1 MGVHMSSSAA
11 DIPGAAASTGRLGQ
25 ADYAE
30 AAAECD
36 VIMKGGITS
45 GVIYPLAICEL
56 ATRYRLHNVGGTSA
70 GAIAAAAAAA
80 AERGRRRRLA
90 DPASPAGGYDRLAQL
105 PKELGAELLLLFRP
119 APPTRA
125 LFEIMVAASR
135 APSRPISQGQAKVER
150 GKQLGP
156 KVWPTIRAV
165 VGQQLGWFLLGLL
178 GLVALAVLAL
188 WLAGPASSWV
198 TVVVVVV
205 LAVLLG
211 VVLGLVLVGWSLY
224 RVLVNDVRDN
234 GYGICTGYLDAA
246 GRERE
251 EDPAGQPKP
260 LTPWLADLLDE
271 LAGNRERP
279 LIFADLWGEEVAEDY
294 RAAQAREGLSVAEQ
308 VRLRAEREINLEM
321 MTTDLSHGRPWRL
334 PTDERVLSFCPWEF
348 RRLFPKRVVDQMCIK
363 PNWTRRHLD
372 GQPDQTDVRCPDHPG
387 ERLRF
392 LPLAPDLP
400 VVVAAR
406 MSLSFPL
413 LISAVRLYTIDY
425 DLTDRPVVPCWF
437 SDGGITSNFPI
448 HFFDGLLPRRP
459 TFGLNLRTYPPDHPD
474 EDVYLPEPTGRVGRS
489 DWRPITNVFAFGS
502 TLLDTLQNWADR
514 GQMTV
519 PGFRDR
525 IVHVSHRPEEGGM
538 NLDMHPER
546 IAALAARGQR
556 AAQLLAGTAAG
567 QRCFDWQQHRWT
579 RYRTAMSKLE
589 QGLDQMGEAYAD
601 PNGYRQFLATYQPQ
615 HYRGRVGYERQWQ
628 AFGRGGL
635 AALLKLAAGWQQG
648 ADHYVDGTPKPNP
661 ELRLTNRF

>member
-1 MGVHMSSSAA
+1 MSSSASHLP
-11 DIPGAAASTGRLGQ
+11 DTAASTGTLGQ
-25 ADYAE
+25 ADDVE

-90 DPASPAGGYDRLAQL
+90 DPASPAGGYGRLAEL
-105 PKELGAELLLLFRP
+105 PEELGKKLLLLFRP
-119 APPTRA
+119 APSTRS

-135 APSRPISQGQAKVER
+135 APSRPIVPGKPGKVER
-150 GKQLGP
+150 GKRLGP
-156 KVWPTIRAV
+156 KLWPTIRAV
-165 VGQQLGWFLLGLL
+165 IGQQLGWFLLGLL
-178 GLVALAVLAL
+178 IPVALAVLVL
-188 WLAGPASSWV
+188 WLAGPASAWV
-198 TVVVVVV
+198 TVVVVV

-234 GYGICTGYLDAA
+234 SYGICTGYLDAA

-251 EDPAGQPKP
+251 EDLAGQPQP
-260 LTPWLADLLDE
+260 LTPWLTDLLDE

-279 LIFADLWGEEVAEDY
+279 LTFADLWGEQAAKDY
-294 RAAQAREGLSVAEQ
+294 RAAAQAEGGLSVAEQ
-308 VRLRAEREINLEM
+308 VRLRAAREINLEM

-334 PTDERVLSFCPWEF
+334 PTDERVLSFCPREL
-348 RRLFPKRVVDQMCIK
+348 RRLFPKQVVDHMFDHSS
-363 PNWTRRHLD
+363 WTRRHLE
-372 GQPDQTDVRCPDHPG
+372 GQPDQTDVHCPTHPD

-400 VVVAAR
+400 IVVAAR

-425 DLTDRPVVPCWF
+425 DLTDRPVVACWF

-474 EDVYLPEPTGRVGRS
+474 EDVYLPEPIGRVGRS

-525 IVHVSHRPEEGGM
+525 IVHVSHRPDEGGM
-538 NLDMHPER
+538 NLAMPRDR
-546 IAALAARGQR
+546 ILALAARGQR
-556 AAQLLAGTAAG
+556 AAQLLAGTAPAG

-589 QGLDQMGEAYAD
+589 QGLDQMGEANAD
-601 PNGYRQFLATYQPQ
+601 PNGYRQFLATYQPE
-615 HYRGRVGYERQWQ
+615 HYRGRAGHEQQWQ
-628 AFGRGGL
+628 AFARNGL
-635 AALLKLAAGWQQG
+635 VALLKLAVGWQQG

>member
-1 MGVHMSSSAA
+1 MGGPMSSSAA
-11 DIPGAAASTGRLGQ
+11 GMPETTAASTGTLGQ
-25 ADYAE
+25 ADNAE

-56 ATRYRLHNVGGTSA
+56 ATRYQLHNVGGTSA

-90 DPASPAGGYDRLAQL
+90 DPASTAGAYGRLAEL
-105 PKELGAELLLLFRP
+105 PEELGAELLSLFRP
-119 APPTRA
+119 APSTRS

-135 APSRPISQGQAKVER
+135 APSRPIGRQREVER

-178 GLVALAVLAL
+178 IPVTLTLLVL
-188 WLAGPASSWV
+188 WLAGPASAGL
-198 TVVVVVV
+198 TVVVVV

-234 GYGICTGYLDAA
+234 SYGICTGYLDAA

-251 EDPAGQPKP
+251 EDLGGQPQP

-271 LAGNRERP
+271 LAGNRGQP
-279 LIFADLWGEEVAEDY
+279 LTFADLWGEEVAVEY
-294 RAAQAREGLSVAEQ
+294 RAAQAKGGLSVAEQ
-308 VRLRAEREINLEM
+308 VRLRAKREINLEM

-334 PTDERVLSFCPWEF
+334 PTDERVLSFCPWEL
-348 RRLFPKRVVDQMCIK
+348 RRLFPKRVVDHMCAMS
-363 PNWTRRHLD
+363 NWTTRHLE
-372 GQPDQTDVRCPDHPG
+372 GQPDETEVRCPTHPG
-387 ERLRF
+387 QRLRF

-400 VVVAAR
+400 VVVGTR

-425 DLTDRPVVPCWF
+425 DLTDRPVVSCWF

-538 NLDMHPER
+538 NLAMPRER
-546 IAALAARGQR
+546 ILALAARGQR

-567 QRCFDWQQHRWT
+567 QRWFDWQQHRWT

-589 QGLDQMGEAYAD
+589 QGLDQMGEAYD
-601 PNGYRQFLATYQPQ
+601 NDQGYSRFLATYQPE
-615 HYRGRVGYERQWQ
+615 HYRGRAGYERQWQ
-628 AFGRGGL
+628 AFARGGL
-635 AALLKLAAGWQQG
+635 AALLTMAAGWQQG

>member
-1 MGVHMSSSAA
+1 MSAA
-11 DIPGAAASTGRLGQ
+11 GMPDTAASNDTLGQ
-25 ADYAE
+25 AHDVE
-30 AAAECD
+30 AGAECD

-90 DPASPAGGYDRLAQL
+90 DPASTAGGYGRLAEL
-105 PKELGAELLLLFRP
+105 PKELGAELLSLFRP
-119 APPTRA
+119 APSTRS
-125 LFEIMVAASR
+125 LFEIMVAASK
-135 APSRPISQGQAKVER
+135 APSRPIAQDRGTVER

-165 VGQQLGWFLLGLL
+165 VSQQLGWFLLGFL

-188 WLAGPASSWV
+188 WLAGPASGWLTA
-198 TVVVVVV
+198 TVVL

-224 RVLVNDVRDN
+224 RVLVNNVRDN
-234 GYGICTGYLDAA
+234 GYGICTGYLDAG

-251 EDPAGQPKP
+251 EDLAGQPKP

-279 LIFADLWGEEVAEDY
+279 LTFADLWGEEAAKEYRVA
-294 RAAQAREGLSVAEQ
+294 ARTEERLSVAEQ
-308 VRLRAEREINLEM
+308 LRLRAMREINLEM

-334 PTDERVLSFCPWEF
+334 PTDERVLSFCPKEF
-348 RRLFPKRVVDQMCIK
+348 GRLFPKRVVDHLCIE
-363 PNWTRRHLD
+363 PNWTRRHID
-372 GQPDQTDVRCPDHPG
+372 GQPDETDVRCPTHPG
-387 ERLRF
+387 ERLQF

-400 VVVAAR
+400 VVIAAR

-425 DLTDRPVVPCWF
+425 DRTELPVVTCWF

-459 TFGLNLRTYPPDHPD
+459 TFGLNLRTYPPDHPK
-474 EDVYLPEPTGRVGRS
+474 EDVYLPEPTGQVGRS

-502 TLLDTLQNWADR
+502 TILDTLQNWADR

-525 IVHVSHRPEEGGM
+525 IVHVSHRPDEGGM
-538 NLDMHPER
+538 NLAMPPER

-556 AAQLLAGTAAG
+556 AAQLLAGTAPAG

-589 QGLDQMGEAYAD
+589 QGLDQMGEAYGD
-601 PNGYRQFLATYQPQ
+601 DYGYSQFLATYQPEA
-615 HYRGRVGYERQWQ
+615 YRGRRGHERQWQ
-628 AFGRGGL
+628 AFARSGL
-635 AALLKLAAGWQQG
+635 AALLKLATGWRGG
-648 ADHYVDGTPKPNP
+648 ADHYVDDTPKPNP

>member
-1 MGVHMSSSAA
+1 MSSFST
-11 DIPGAAASTGRLGQ
+11 GMREMTAASTGMLSQ
-25 ADYAE
+25 ASDAE
-30 AAAECD
+30 TAAECD

-45 GVIYPLAICEL
+45 GVIYPLAIREL
-56 ATRYRLHNVGGTSA
+56 ATRYQLHNVGGTSA

-90 DPASPAGGYDRLAQL
+90 NPASPAGGYGRLAKL
-105 PKELGAELLLLFRP
+105 PEQLGAELLSLFRP
-119 APPTRA
+119 APSTRS
-125 LFEIMVAASR
+125 LFRIMLAASK
-135 APSRPISQGQAKVER
+135 APSQPIAKDQREVER
-150 GKQLGP
+150 GKRLGP
-156 KVWPTIRAV
+156 KVWPTVRAV
-165 VGQQLGWFLLGLL
+165 IGQQLGWFLLGLL

-188 WLAGPASSWV
+188 WLAGPASGGL
-198 TVVVVVV
+198 TLVVVL

-211 VVLGLVLVGWSLY
+211 AVVGLALVGWSLY
-224 RVLVNDVRDN
+224 RVLVNNVRDN
-234 GYGICTGYLDAA
+234 CYGICTGYLDAA
-246 GRERE
+246 GREQE
-251 EDPAGQPKP
+251 NDLAGQPKP

-271 LAGNRERP
+271 LAGNRDRP
-279 LIFADLWGEEVAEDY
+279 LTFADLWGKE
-294 RAAQAREGLSVAEQ
+294 AADEYWAAATTEEGLSVPEQ
-308 VRLRAEREINLEM
+308 VRLRGKREINLEM

-334 PTDERVLSFCPWEF
+334 PTDERVLSFCPWELG
-348 RRLFPKRVVDQMCIK
+348 RLFPKRVVNQMCAR

-372 GQPDQTDVRCPDHPG
+372 GQPDETDVRCPTHPG
-387 ERLRF
+387 ERLQF

-425 DLTDRPVVPCWF
+425 DQTDRPVVPCWF

-459 TFGLNLRTYPPDHPD
+459 TFGLNLRTYPPDHPK
-474 EDVYLPEPTGRVGRS
+474 EDVYLPEPIGRVGRS

-514 GQMTV
+514 GQMTL

-525 IVHVSHRPEEGGM
+525 IVHVSHSPEEGGM
-538 NLDMHPER
+538 NLDMPPER

-556 AAQLLAGTAAG
+556 AAQLLAGTAPAG

-589 QGLDQMGEAYAD
+589 QGLDQMGEAYGD
-601 PNGYRQFLATYQPQ
+601 DHGYSQFLATYQPK
-615 HYRGRVGYERQWQ
+615 HYRGRRNYERQWQ
-628 AFGRGGL
+628 AFARNGL
-635 AALLKLAAGWQQG
+635 AALLKLAEGWQQG
-648 ADHYVDGTPKPNP
+648 ADHYVDDTPKPNP

>member
-1 MGVHMSSSAA
+1 MSTPAA
-11 DIPGAAASTGRLGQ
+11 P
-25 ADYAE
+25 
-30 AAAECD
+30 AECD

-56 ATRYRLHNVGGTSA
+56 ATQYRLHNVGGTSA

-80 AERGRRRRLA
+80 AERGRSRRLV
-90 DPASPAGGYDRLAQL
+90 DPASPAGGYDRLAEL
-105 PKELGAELLLLFRP
+105 PQELGSELLSLFRP
-119 APPTRA
+119 APSTRS
-125 LFEIMVAASR
+125 LFKIMLAASK
-135 APSRPISQGQAKVER
+135 APSRPIVKGTVER

-178 GLVALAVLAL
+178 IPVALALLVL
-188 WLAGPASSWV
+188 WMAGPASGWV
-198 TVVVVVV
+198 TGVVVV

-211 VVLGLVLVGWSLY
+211 VVLGLGLVGWSLY

-234 GYGICTGYLDAA
+234 CYGICTGYLDAA

-251 EDPAGQPKP
+251 EDLAGQPKP
-260 LTPWLADLLDE
+260 LTPWLTDLLDE
-271 LAGNRERP
+271 LAGNRDQP
-279 LIFADLWGEEVAEDY
+279 LTFADLWGERAAEDY
-294 RAAQAREGLSVAEQ
+294 RAALAEGGLSVAEQ
-308 VRLRAEREINLEM
+308 VRLRGEREINLEM

-334 PTDERVLSFCPWEF
+334 PTDERELSFCPREL
-348 RRLFPKRVVDQMCIK
+348 RRLFPKRVVDHLCAHS
-363 PNWTRRHLD
+363 NWTRRHLD
-372 GQPDQTDVRCPDHPG
+372 GQPDETDVRCPTHPD

-400 VVVAAR
+400 VVVATR

-413 LISAVRLYTIDY
+413 LISAVRLYTVDY
-425 DLTDRPVVPCWF
+425 DVANRPVVPCWF

-489 DWRPITNVFAFGS
+489 DWRPITNLFAFGS
-502 TLLDTLQNWADR
+502 TLVDTLQNWADR
-514 GQMTV
+514 GQMTL

-525 IVHVSHRPEEGGM
+525 IVHVSHSPDEGGM
-538 NLDMHPER
+538 NLDMPSKR
-546 IAALAARGQR
+546 IASLATRGQR
-556 AAQLLAGTAAG
+556 AAQLLAGTATG

-601 PNGYRQFLATYQPQ
+601 PNGYRQFLAAYQPQ
-615 HYRGRVGYERQWQ
+615 HYRGRAGYERQWQ
-628 AFGRGGL
+628 GFARGGL
-635 AALLKLAAGWQQG
+635 AALLKLAAGWRQG

>member
-1 MGVHMSSSAA
+1 
-11 DIPGAAASTGRLGQ
+11 L
-25 ADYAE
+25 AE
-30 AAAECD
+30 
-36 VIMKGGITS
+36 
-45 GVIYPLAICEL
+45 
-56 ATRYRLHNVGGTSA
+56 
-70 GAIAAAAAAA
+70 
-80 AERGRRRRLA
+80 
-90 DPASPAGGYDRLAQL
+90 L
-105 PKELGAELLLLFRP
+105 PEELGAELLSLFRP
-119 APPTRA
+119 APSTRS

-135 APSRPISQGQAKVER
+135 APSRPIGRQREVER

-165 VGQQLGWFLLGLL
+165 VGQQPGWFLLGLL
-178 GLVALAVLAL
+178 IPVTLALLVL
-188 WLAGPASSWV
+188 WLAGPASAGL
-198 TVVVVVV
+198 TVVVVV

-234 GYGICTGYLDAA
+234 SYGICTGYLDAA

-251 EDPAGQPKP
+251 EDLGGQPQP

-271 LAGNRERP
+271 LAGNRGQP
-279 LIFADLWGEEVAEDY
+279 LTFADLWGEEVAVEY
-294 RAAQAREGLSVAEQ
+294 RAAQAKGGLSVAEQ
-308 VRLRAEREINLEM
+308 VRLRAMREINLEM

-334 PTDERVLSFCPWEF
+334 PTDERVLSFCPWEL
-348 RRLFPKRVVDQMCIK
+348 RRLFPKRVVDHMCAHSS
-363 PNWTRRHLD
+363 WTRRHLD
-372 GQPDQTDVRCPDHPG
+372 GQPDETDVRCPTHPDK
-387 ERLRF
+387 RLRF

-425 DLTDRPVVPCWF
+425 DLTDRRVVPCWF

-474 EDVYLPEPTGRVGRS
+474 EDVYLPEPIGRVGRS

-514 GQMTV
+514 GQMTL

-525 IVHVSHRPEEGGM
+525 IVHVSHRPDEGGM
-538 NLDMHPER
+538 NLDMPSER

-556 AAQLLAGTAAG
+556 AAQLLAGTATG

-615 HYRGRVGYERQWQ
+615 HYRGRRDYEQQWQ

-635 AALLKLAAGWQQG
+635 AALLKLAAEWQQG

>member
-1 MGVHMSSSAA
+1 MSSSAG
-11 DIPGAAASTGRLGQ
+11 DIDDRAASTGTLGQ
-25 ADYAE
+25 ADDAE

-56 ATRYRLHNVGGTSA
+56 ATRYQLHNVGGTSA

-80 AERGRRRRLA
+80 AERGRRRRLT
-90 DPASPAGGYDRLAQL
+90 DPASPAGGYGRLAEL
-105 PKELGAELLLLFRP
+105 PQELGAELKSLFRP
-119 APPTRA
+119 APSTRS
-125 LFEIMVAASR
+125 LFEIMLAAST
-135 APSRPISQGQAKVER
+135 APSQQTDPRGVER
-150 GKQLGP
+150 GKRLGP
-156 KVWPTIRAV
+156 KVWPTLRAV
-165 VGQQLGWFLLGLL
+165 VGQQLGWFLVGLL
-178 GLVALAVLAL
+178 SPVALAVLAL
-188 WLAGPASSWV
+188 WLGGPASAWLAAALV
-198 TVVVVVV
+198 L

-234 GYGICTGYLDAA
+234 SYGICTGYLDAA

-251 EDPAGQPKP
+251 EDAARQPKA
-260 LTPWLADLLDE
+260 LTPWLTDLLDE
-271 LAGNRERP
+271 LAGNRDQP
-279 LIFADLWGEEVAEDY
+279 LTFADLWGEQATGNY
-294 RAAQAREGLSVAEQ
+294 RAAVKTGGGLSVAEQ
-308 VRLRAEREINLEM
+308 LRLRALREINLEM

-334 PTDERVLSFCPWEF
+334 PTDERVLSFCPWEL
-348 RRLFPKRVVDQMCIK
+348 RRLFPSRVVDHMCAHS
-363 PNWTRRHLD
+363 NWTVRRLE
-372 GQPDQTDVRCPDHPG
+372 GEPDQTEVRCPTHPD

-425 DLTDRPVVPCWF
+425 EQTTRPVVACWF

-474 EDVYLPEPTGRVGRS
+474 EDVYLPEPTGRIGRS

-525 IVHVSHRPEEGGM
+525 IVHVSHRPDEGGM
-538 NLDMHPER
+538 NLAMPQDR
-546 IAALAARGQR
+546 ILDLAGRGQR
-556 AAQLLAGTAAG
+556 AAQLLAGTATG

-589 QGLDQMGEAYAD
+589 QGLDQMGEAHAD
-601 PNGYRQFLATYQPQ
+601 PNGYRQFLTTYQPD
-615 HYRGRVGYERQWQ
+615 HYRGRSGYEQQWQ
-628 AFGRGGL
+628 AFARDGL
-635 AALLKLAAGWQQG
+635 AALLQLARGWQQG
-648 ADHYVDGTPKPNP
+648 TDHYVDGTPKPNP

>member
-1 MGVHMSSSAA
+1 MSLSAA
-11 DIPGAAASTGRLGQ
+11 GMPGIETSTGTLGQ

-80 AERGRRRRLA
+80 AECGRRRRLA
-90 DPASPAGGYDRLAQL
+90 DPASTAGGYGRLAEL
-105 PKELGAELLLLFRP
+105 PEELGTELLSLFRP
-119 APPTRA
+119 APSTRS
-125 LFEIMVAASR
+125 LFEIMVAAST
-135 APSRPISQGQAKVER
+135 APSQPIAQDRGTVER
-150 GKQLGP
+150 GKRLGP

-165 VGQQLGWFLLGLL
+165 VGQQLRWFLLGLL
-178 GLVALAVLAL
+178 IPVALAVLAL
-188 WLAGPASSWV
+188 WLAGPTSGWV
-198 TVVVVVV
+198 TVVVVL

-246 GRERE
+246 GREQE
-251 EDPAGQPKP
+251 NDLAGQPKP
-260 LTPWLADLLDE
+260 LTPWLTDLLDE
-271 LAGNRERP
+271 LAGNRDQP
-279 LIFADLWGEEVAEDY
+279 LTFADLWGEQAAKDY
-294 RAAQAREGLSVAEQ
+294 RAAQADGGLSVAEQ

-334 PTDERVLSFCPWEF
+334 PTDERVLSFCPWEL
-348 RRLFPKRVVDQMCIK
+348 RRLFPKRVVDHMCAHS
-363 PNWTRRHLD
+363 NWTRRHLD
-372 GQPDQTDVRCPDHPG
+372 GQPDETDVRCPTHRD

-392 LPLAPDLP
+392 LPMAPDLA
-400 VVVAAR
+400 VVVGAR

-489 DWRPITNVFAFGS
+489 DWRPITSVFAFGS

-538 NLDMHPER
+538 NLDMPPER
-546 IAALAARGQR
+546 IAALATRGRR
-556 AAQLLAGTAAG
+556 AAQMLAGTATE

-601 PNGYRQFLATYQPQ
+601 PNGYHQFLATYQPQ
-615 HYRGRVGYERQWQ
+615 HYQGRAGYEQQWQ
-628 AFGRGGL
+628 AFARGGL

>member
-1 MGVHMSSSAA
+1 MSSFGAG
-11 DIPGAAASTGRLGQ
+11 IPETTAASTGMLGQ
-25 ADYAE
+25 ADDAE

-56 ATRYRLHNVGGTSA
+56 ATRYQLHNVGGTSA

-80 AERGRRRRLA
+80 AERGRRRHLA
-90 DPASPAGGYDRLAQL
+90 DPASPAGGYDRLATL
-105 PKELGAELLLLFRP
+105 PEQLGAELLSLFRP
-119 APPTRA
+119 APSTRS
-125 LFEIMVAASR
+125 LFKIMLAASK
-135 APSRPISQGQAKVER
+135 APSQPIANEQREVER
-150 GKQLGP
+150 GKRLGP
-156 KVWPTIRAV
+156 KVWPTVRAV
-165 VGQQLGWFLLGLL
+165 IGQQLGWFLLGLL
-178 GLVALAVLAL
+178 GLVVLAVLAL
-188 WLAGPASSWV
+188 WLAGPASGALIW
-198 TVVVVVV
+198 VVVL

-211 VVLGLVLVGWSLY
+211 AVVGLGLVGWSLY

-234 GYGICTGYLDAA
+234 CYGICTGFLDAA
-246 GRERE
+246 GREQ
-251 EDPAGQPKP
+251 EDDLAGQPTP

-279 LIFADLWGEEVAEDY
+279 LIFADLWGKEAADEY
-294 RAAQAREGLSVAEQ
+294 RAAATTEEGLSVAEQ
-308 VRLRAEREINLEM
+308 VRLRGKREINLEM

-334 PTDERVLSFCPWEF
+334 PTDERVLSFCPWELG
-348 RRLFPKRVVDQMCIK
+348 RLFPKRVVNQMCAR

-372 GQPDQTDVRCPDHPG
+372 GQPDETDVRCPTHPG

-425 DLTDRPVVPCWF
+425 DQADRPVVPCWF

-459 TFGLNLRTYPPDHPD
+459 TFGLNLRTYPPDRLD
-474 EDVYLPEPTGRVGRS
+474 EDVYLPEPIGRVGRS

-514 GQMTV
+514 GQMTL

-525 IVHVSHRPEEGGM
+525 IVHVSHSPEEGGM
-538 NLDMHPER
+538 NLDMPPKR

-556 AAQLLAGTAAG
+556 AAQLLAGTATG
-567 QRCFDWQQHRWT
+567 QRCFDWHQHRWT

-589 QGLDQMGEAYAD
+589 QGLDQMDAAYAD
-601 PNGYRQFLATYQPQ
+601 PNGYRQFLATYQPE
-615 HYRGRVGYERQWQ
+615 HYRGRRNYERQWQ
-628 AFGRGGL
+628 AFARNGL
-635 AALLKLAAGWQQG
+635 AGLLKLAAGWQQG
-648 ADHYVDGTPKPNP
+648 ADHYVDGTPRPNP